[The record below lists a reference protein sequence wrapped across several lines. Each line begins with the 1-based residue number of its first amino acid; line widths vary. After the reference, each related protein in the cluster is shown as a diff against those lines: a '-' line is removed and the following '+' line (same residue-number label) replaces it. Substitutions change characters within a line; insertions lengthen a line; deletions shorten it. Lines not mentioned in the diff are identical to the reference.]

1 MSWLKGE
8 RRDGLSFRVMSPWIV
23 GKETQT
29 SLLIL
34 IFPRQLF
41 PQHSSSLLFSSHLQI
56 SQPFSIISLSLSLAS
71 LLITKDLIMEYERIH
86 KLQVGIISPS
96 KLRMKLMGQR
106 KKEGGSKNNS
116 ARTSPSKLEDTEFV
130 NNSLLASNS
139 GVSDDEVSGMGISSM
154 MFDSSQIDQ
163 NLGQPKDVTKE
174 NRVRTHQF
182 QKMDCSNSSSV
193 HPLRSLED
201 ENLDY
206 DSNASSSSFEFHKGS
221 ERSTHNPISRSL
233 LRPMSSKWND
243 AEKWIINR
251 QNMHNHN
258 PKNSMQN
265 RANRAGMINGI
276 RGSLESASSVKR
288 VDFCQPELQTGTE
301 KFSFTP
307 SGPQHHPVSAESI
320 HPCPES
326 NDLKE
331 VNTRESSFEQGSAE
345 DKTGCHEVRSV
356 SMRDMGTEMTPIPS
370 QEPSMTSTPV
380 GATTPLRS
388 PNSSIP
394 STPRGAPSSTPFEHT
409 ANDDTRSPKELT
421 EQEMKVRTRKEI
433 LQLGVQL
440 GKMNIAAWASKE
452 DTVKNGMAVETDT
465 EEALRIEFEKRAAA
479 WEDAEKTKHNA
490 RFIREE
496 IKIQAW
502 ESQQKAKLE
511 AEMRRIEAK
520 VEQKRAHAE
529 AKMLKKFA
537 STRQKSEAKRAAADA
552 QKSRQAARAAAQ
564 AEYIRQTGRI
574 PPSSPNSCCGW
585 S

>member
-1 MSWLKGE
+1 
-8 RRDGLSFRVMSPWIV
+8 
-23 GKETQT
+23 
-29 SLLIL
+29 
-34 IFPRQLF
+34 
-41 PQHSSSLLFSSHLQI
+41 
-56 SQPFSIISLSLSLAS
+56 
-71 LLITKDLIMEYERIH
+71 MEYERIH

-106 KKEGGSKNNS
+106 KKDGGSKSNS

-130 NNSLLASNS
+130 KNSLLASNS
-139 GVSDDEVSGMGISSM
+139 GVSDEEGSAMANSSLT
-154 MFDSSQIDQ
+154 FDSTEIGQGP
-163 NLGQPKDVTKE
+163 GQPKESRAKP
-174 NRVRTHQF
+174 HQF
-182 QKMDCSNSSSV
+182 QKADSSNSSSV

-206 DSNASSSSFEFHKGS
+206 DSNASSSSFEFHKG
-221 ERSTHNPISRSL
+221 EQRSTHNAISRSL

-251 QNMHNHN
+251 QNLHNHN
-258 PKNSMQN
+258 AKNTLQN
-265 RANRAGMINGI
+265 RANRA
-276 RGSLESASSVKR
+276 AVSSIKR
-288 VDFCQPELQTGTE
+288 VDFCQQMVSE

-307 SGPQHHPVSAESI
+307 SESQDEPVSGQASGLSESI
-320 HPCPES
+320 DPCPES
-326 NDLKE
+326 KDLKE
-331 VNTRESSFEQGSAE
+331 VDNRESSCGPSSNE

-394 STPRGAPSSTPFEHT
+394 STPRRGRGVPNSTPVEHDESR
-409 ANDDTRSPKELT
+409 NPKELT
-421 EQEMKVRTRKEI
+421 EQEVKLRTRKEI

-452 DTVKNGMAVETDT
+452 DTEKKAVEGETDILA
-465 EEALRIEFEKRAAA
+465 EEALRVEFEKRAVA
-479 WEDAEKTKHNA
+479 WEDAEKSKHNA

-511 AEMRRIEAK
+511 AEMRRIE
-520 VEQKRAHAE
+520 VEVEEKRAHAQ
-529 AKMLKKFA
+529 AKMLKKIA
-537 STRQKSEAKRAAADA
+537 ISRQKSEAKRAAAEA
-552 QKSRQAARAAAQ
+552 QKSRRAARAAAQ

-574 PPSSPNSCCGW
+574 PPSSPHSCCGW

>member
-1 MSWLKGE
+1 
-8 RRDGLSFRVMSPWIV
+8 
-23 GKETQT
+23 
-29 SLLIL
+29 
-34 IFPRQLF
+34 
-41 PQHSSSLLFSSHLQI
+41 
-56 SQPFSIISLSLSLAS
+56 
-71 LLITKDLIMEYERIH
+71 
-86 KLQVGIISPS
+86 
-96 KLRMKLMGQR
+96 MKLMGQR
-106 KKEGGSKNNS
+106 KKEGGSKSNS

-139 GVSDDEVSGMGISSM
+139 DDEVSGMGISSVT
-154 MFDSSQIDQ
+154 FDGSLTDQ
-163 NLGQPKDVTKE
+163 NLGQPKDLTKE
-174 NRVRTHQF
+174 SRVRTHQF
-182 QKMDCSNSSSV
+182 QKMDCGNSSSV
-193 HPLRSLED
+193 HPIRSLED

-206 DSNASSSSFEFHKGS
+206 DSNASSSSFEFHKG
-221 ERSTHNPISRSL
+221 ERSTHNHISRSL

-251 QNMHNHN
+251 QNMQNHN

-265 RANRAGMINGI
+265 RANRAGMINNGI
-276 RGSLESASSVKR
+276 RGSLEPVSSVKR
-288 VDFCQPELQTGTE
+288 VDFCQPALQPGTE

-307 SGPQHHPVSAESI
+307 SGPEHHPVSSESI

-331 VNTRESSFEQGSAE
+331 VDTRESS
-345 DKTGCHEVRSV
+345 DNKTGCHEVRSV

-394 STPRGAPSSTPFEHT
+394 STPRGAPTSTPFDHT
-409 ANDDTRSPKELT
+409 PNNDTRSPKELT
-421 EQEMKVRTRKEI
+421 EQEMKVKTRKEI

-452 DTVKNGMAVETDT
+452 DTEKNGMAVEADA

-537 STRQKSEAKRAAADA
+537 LTRQRSEAKRAAADA